1 MPCTKLAIASLAAAA
16 AACAVTL
23 LVLRERP
30 SPGHAQPVAIEPER
44 TAAIAAAPEPA
55 PTLEA
60 PDLAQRVSERA
71 REAAARE
78 QALRDAI
85 LRIGDDDSVTLD
97 VRLERYRAALETAR
111 AGAPDTAGLALTPSL
126 SAEVFLRM
134 EGVQRELAALGPGA
148 RAREIA
154 FIRRELGFGDE
165 EIARMAEV
173 DERREARWQNGLAY
187 MDERARI
194 AATFEGGALDEELR
208 ALRERYFAH
217 EAATI
222 EAEERD
228 GFFRFARPRIYGR
241 N

>member
-1 MPCTKLAIASLAAAA
+1 MQRAVLAIAWLAAAA
-16 AACAVTL
+16 AACGVTL
-23 LVLRERP
+23 VFLGEPPRASRPESRPAAELARVDPIPAAHER
-30 SPGHAQPVAIEPER
+30 
-44 TAAIAAAPEPA
+44 
-55 PTLEA
+55 A
-60 PDLAQRVSERA
+60 PDLAPRMSDRA
-71 REAAARE
+71 REAEAAE
-78 QALRDAI
+78 QAMRDAI
-85 LRIGDDDSVTLD
+85 LRIGDDDTVTLD
-97 VRLERYRAALETAR
+97 VRLERYRAAIEAAR
-111 AGAPDTAGLALTPSL
+111 ANAPGTMALLTPSA

-154 FIRRELGFGDE
+154 FIRRELGFDEQEVARME
-165 EIARMAEV
+165 EIDARR
-173 DERREARWQNGLAY
+173 DARWENGLAY
-187 MDERARI
+187 MDERARV
-194 AATFEGGALDEELR
+194 AATFEDTALDDELR